1 MGLHSFPSPSAP
13 LPAHTLPKSHR
24 TVRKVYGRC
33 IVVDQLP
40 LHAMQTLQSDIFKG
54 EFKYFFQARDLSKI

>member
-1 MGLHSFPSPSAP
+1 MKEEGNAGPMNTTSMDRSIADDEQGVTVE
-13 LPAHTLPKSHR
+13 AVEGR
-24 TVRKVYGRC
+24 TMNT
-33 IVVDQLP
+33 